1 MPGKRKPQWEGTLHA
16 LAEMARMDGHGNE
29 DDLGACVTGTRS
41 LLTPSSMA
49 SPRSVGLIGSPSSS
63 SLPGPLLLSP
73 GSPVMALGPGSPL
86 LKSDSGGGAHLVL
99 KHSTE
104 GEGAEMKKNDDSS
117 SYSRNHSSVD
127 LEGSGQFSL
136 QPSLQPLSVGLV
148 EASSSS
154 PSAPVTTP
162 GNEE

>member
-1 MPGKRKPQWEGTLHA
+1 
-16 LAEMARMDGHGNE
+16 
-29 DDLGACVTGTRS
+29 
-41 LLTPSSMA
+41 
-49 SPRSVGLIGSPSSS
+49 
-63 SLPGPLLLSP
+63 LLLSP

-99 KHSTE
+99 KQSAE
-104 GEGAEMKKNDDSS
+104 GAGAEMKKNDDSS

-154 PSAPVTTP
+154 PSAAVTTP